1 MSTTDLRER
10 DWALLGDGIRCGET
24 GTGDTMA
31 AVCYCCAGRLPSRP
45 GLPWRFV
52 VFKITPLFNIIPD
65 SYCLVGQ
72 LVLPGHHLT
81 VGPILRV
88 VNLLP
93 CDLSYFLDG
102 TNIRGRLP
110 ANKAASIFEV
120 GRCRLFLVLF
130 TARMK
135 RKRQS

>member
-1 MSTTDLRER
+1 
-10 DWALLGDGIRCGET
+10 
-24 GTGDTMA
+24 MA
-31 AVCYCCAGRLPSRP
+31 AVCYCGAGRFPGGP

-65 SYCLVGQ
+65 SCCLVGQ

-102 TNIRGRLP
+102 TSIRGRLP

-120 GRCRLFLVLF
+120 GHWGFE
-130 TARMK
+130 
-135 RKRQS
+135 Q